1 MCYESCNQ
9 ALQTFENSTLL
20 FDTIAVKELRAWRSV
35 ELQKA
40 CRGVEQFLI
49 QQHVYRHALRELGSV
64 STKLGDRFHQT
75 FGGTGTVQNTPPIGG
90 T

>member
-1 MCYESCNQ
+1 MRRNQ

-40 CRGVEQFLI
+40 CRDVEQLLI
-49 QQHVYRHALRELGSV
+49 RQRVYRHALRELESV